1 MVIMKMVKVFAKS
14 AQSIVQLAQMDQ
26 HVKNVQVAE
35 LPFLIVKLAL
45 KNILMMELML
55 NVKLV
60 IVPVRIVLIRLISV
74 HHAELIGHWLVLNAT
89 VMILMC

>member
-1 MVIMKMVKVFAKS
+1 MKMKIFAKS

-26 HVKNVQVAE
+26 AVMNVQVAE

-45 KNILMMELML
+45 KNSLMMELML

-60 IVPVRIVLIRLISV
+60 IVPARIVPIRLISV

>member
-1 MVIMKMVKVFAKS
+1 M
-14 AQSIVQLAQMDQ
+14 
-26 HVKNVQVAE
+26 QVAE